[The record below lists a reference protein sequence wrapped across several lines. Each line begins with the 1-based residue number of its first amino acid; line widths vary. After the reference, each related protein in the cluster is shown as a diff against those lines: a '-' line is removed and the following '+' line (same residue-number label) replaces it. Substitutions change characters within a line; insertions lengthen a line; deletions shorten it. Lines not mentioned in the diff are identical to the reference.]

1 MGGKYIVYTR
11 KPRRSQTSE
20 IVEIGGCS
28 FFLYN
33 TKSMTRGNCEAYMA
47 TEPYLLVKVAYSN
60 QEAKE
65 WLEEN
70 IDRVKVKVATA
81 DSFETITREEFVKS
95 TRVKQKESQK
105 GGYDNSDNREDSSCL
120 TGC

>member
-1 MGGKYIVYTR
+1 
-11 KPRRSQTSE
+11 
-20 IVEIGGCS
+20 
-28 FFLYN
+28 
-33 TKSMTRGNCEAYMA
+33 MTRGNCEAYMA